1 MDSKT
6 DKTVTFSI
14 RTTDINSTIT
24 QTFTFEELKIDEN
37 MSTQEIKKKV
47 DEIFQVWILDN
58 ISFSCII
65 DGIELDEN

>member
-1 MDSKT
+1 LDSKT

>member
-1 MDSKT
+1 M
-6 DKTVTFSI
+6 